1 MPPFIFFLNIP
12 GDVDSG
18 DDGMA
23 HRRYPPSNNPNS
35 YQQPSYYHKRHRQ
48 MQSRQYETPL

>member
-1 MPPFIFFLNIP
+1 MNQNIP
-12 GDVDSG
+12 GNVDSG